1 MDQTLQL
8 KRIPPDFI
16 GNFMRMPARMKLDCF
31 KEENEWRI
39 ISYKPVNCDEDAFKF
54 RISKSMLVP
63 FYEVPVNLDS
73 IVNIIIGP
81 CQHPDLSASSVSM
94 LMNKYDLMDISI
106 KNSSIPFMVSQL
118 GVKSGFS
125 HKRGLT
131 FLTLLTKYI
140 L

>member
-1 MDQTLQL
+1 M
-8 KRIPPDFI
+8 
-16 GNFMRMPARMKLDCF
+16 
-31 KEENEWRI
+31 
-39 ISYKPVNCDEDAFKF
+39 NCDEDAFKF

-73 IVNIIIGP
+73 IVNIMIGP
-81 CQHPDLSASSVSM
+81 CCQHPDLSASSVSM

-106 KNSSIPFMVSQL
+106 KNSSIPFRVSQL

-131 FLTLLTKYI
+131 FLTLRVASK
-140 L
+140 

>member
-1 MDQTLQL
+1 M
-8 KRIPPDFI
+8 
-16 GNFMRMPARMKLDCF
+16 
-31 KEENEWRI
+31 
-39 ISYKPVNCDEDAFKF
+39 NCDEDAFKF

-63 FYEVPVNLDS
+63 FYEVLVNLDS
-73 IVNIIIGP
+73 IVNIIIGH

-106 KNSSIPFMVSQL
+106 KNSSIPFRVSQL

-125 HKRGLT
+125 YKRGLT